1 MAAEIELHIQQLNT
15 DALLKHDQ
23 QFRLHLKHLI
33 DELIE
38 NDFSRLV
45 QVLYRIDISETKLK
59 DLLRKNT
66 ETDASIMIADL
77 IIERQI
83 QKIEARNQSL
93 LKEDTS
99 DEEIW

>member
-83 QKIEARNQSL
+83 QKIEARNQSHS
-93 LKEDTS
+93 KEDTS